1 MSNAPRDSRFS
12 EPAARLCCPM
22 ESLSGTVERVTY
34 HTEDTGYSVLKVKIR
49 GRSEPVTVTG
59 RVPAVHP
66 GETVRAQGEWVQVAE
81 YGRQFRADHLE
92 TEAPSSRDGIERYLG
107 SGLIEGI
114 GPVYARKLVAKFGD
128 TIFDIIE
135 HQSARLEEVPGVGGK
150 RRREIKASW
159 EKQKAVRR
167 IMVFLHA
174 HGISTAKAVRIFRA
188 YGEEAIE
195 KVEANPWQLAE
206 DIPGIGFRSA
216 DAIARK
222 MGMPEDAPERLRA
235 ALFHLLLAAG
245 DEGHC
250 ALPQAELLT
259 RAVDLLQCPPEP
271 LETALDAMAEA
282 AEVVRERDDGHLL
295 VFPGHLARAERE
307 VAAALRRMASQP
319 VPGRPLDADRALAWV
334 QEETGRELATGQ
346 AAAVRAALAGR
357 ITVITGGPGTGKTTI
372 LDAILRIFAAEKLRI
387 VAAAPTGRAA
397 RRMAEATGH
406 EAMTMHRL
414 LEYQPGRGFQKNREH
429 PLKGDIFV
437 LDETSM
443 VDVALMR
450 SWMDALPAHARLLLV
465 GDVDQLP
472 SVGPGQVLADVIA
485 SGVVPVCRLTD
496 VFRQAAAS
504 RIILAAHAINAGEL
518 PDLPRPA
525 PQGSDFHFIER
536 STPEEITATII
547 HLMRER
553 IPNAFGLAPGSD
565 IQLLTPMNRGSLG
578 TASLNAALQDALNPP
593 SELKAEADRFGLRFR
608 SGDKVIQTRNNYEK
622 EVFNGDIGRITEIT
636 ADPLQ
641 LSVRFDDGRL
651 VDYEAGDLDELRLAW
666 AITVHKSQGSE
677 FPAVVIPLS
686 MQHYI
691 MLQRNLLYTA
701 ITRGRRLVVVVGDPR
716 ALSHAVQSGD
726 RRHRWGSLLRRLRE
740 GLPA

>member
-1 MSNAPRDSRFS
+1 
-12 EPAARLCCPM
+12 
-22 ESLSGTVERVTY
+22 
-34 HTEDTGYSVLKVKIR
+34 
-49 GRSEPVTVTG
+49 
-59 RVPAVHP
+59 
-66 GETVRAQGEWVQVAE
+66 
-81 YGRQFRADHLE
+81 
-92 TEAPSSRDGIERYLG
+92 
-107 SGLIEGI
+107 
-114 GPVYARKLVAKFGD
+114 
-128 TIFDIIE
+128 
-135 HQSARLEEVPGVGGK
+135 
-150 RRREIKASW
+150 
-159 EKQKAVRR
+159 
-167 IMVFLHA
+167 
-174 HGISTAKAVRIFRA
+174 
-188 YGEEAIE
+188 
-195 KVEANPWQLAE
+195 
-206 DIPGIGFRSA
+206 
-216 DAIARK
+216 
-222 MGMPEDAPERLRA
+222 
-235 ALFHLLLAAG
+235 
-245 DEGHC
+245 
-250 ALPQAELLT
+250 
-259 RAVDLLQCPPEP
+259 
-271 LETALDAMAEA
+271 
-282 AEVVRERDDGHLL
+282 
-295 VFPGHLARAERE
+295 
-307 VAAALRRMASQP
+307 
-319 VPGRPLDADRALAWV
+319 
-334 QEETGRELATGQ
+334 
-346 AAAVRAALAGR
+346 
-357 ITVITGGPGTGKTTI
+357 
-372 LDAILRIFAAEKLRI
+372 
-387 VAAAPTGRAA
+387 
-397 RRMAEATGH
+397 MAEATGH

-578 TASLNAALQDALNPP
+578 TASLNASLQDALNPP